1 MAEQGFRFEEQGT
14 AGGAGRSMFVD
25 TLEWSRIVG
34 KTRGKYLER
43 FCVGIR

>member
-25 TLEWSRIVG
+25 TLEWTVVLWVKLVVNI
-34 KTRGKYLER
+34 
-43 FCVGIR
+43 

>member
-25 TLEWSRIVG
+25 TFLEW
-34 KTRGKYLER
+34 
-43 FCVGIR
+43 IRMWVKLVVNI